1 MAERFLTDS
10 HCHLDLI
17 RDPVATVLE
26 HAKQAGVGRVMS
38 IGIDLVS
45 SRGAVALASCHDEVY
60 ATVGLHPHDAEQWD
74 SALAAEMHR
83 LAQDERVVAIGE
95 CGLDYYRDL
104 SPRESQ
110 REAFCGQME
119 LARRLGKPLVVHI
132 REAADHALDLLERHA
147 EGLTVILHCFSQPD
161 DVEVCVERGYFIS
174 FAGNVTYK
182 TADELRKAAR
192 AVPDDR
198 IMVETDAPYL
208 TPVPYRGTSNL
219 PQRVVHTAA
228 LLAEIRGEDGRAF
241 AELTTANA
249 RRAFG
254 IPEGGLP
261 RDPGLCDEDEGSAA
275 EAQ

>member
-10 HCHLDLI
+10 HCHLDMI
-17 RDPVATVLE
+17 RDPAAQVLE
-26 HAKQAGVGRVMS
+26 QAREAGVERVIT

-45 SRGAVALASCHDEVY
+45 SRGAVALAACHDEVY

-74 SALAAEMHR
+74 AAMASDMRRLAAK
-83 LAQDERVVAIGE
+83 ERVVAIGE

-104 SPRESQ
+104 SPRGSQ
-110 REAFCGQME
+110 REAFCGQIE

-132 REAADHALDLLERHA
+132 RDAADHALELLQRHA
-147 EGLTVILHCFSQPD
+147 QGLTVILHCFSQPD
-161 DVEVCVERGYFIS
+161 DVEECVERGYFIS

-182 TADELRKAAR
+182 TADDLRKAAR
-192 AVPDDR
+192 VIPDDR
-198 IMVETDAPYL
+198 IMVETDAPFL
-208 TPVPYRGTSNL
+208 TPVPYRGTPNL

-261 RDPGLCDEDEGSAA
+261 RDPGSCEEDEGSLD
-275 EAQ
+275 EEQ